1 MGDGNGD
8 TPDSEI
14 SGLVDSAPGE
24 AAAFFQVKKDV
35 ILAPGV
41 LGAGLWSFAAVGAS
55 SEPELTRSGGGL
67 VVGFRGAWRGAW
79 RDIVFV
85 DADEDEVEVV
95 VMVAERWCALGMGP
109 LLLAAAPAAAET
121 TGSLTRRGRKGW
133 SCEAAS
139 ARLLGKRS

>member
-14 SGLVDSAPGE
+14 SVLVDSAPGE

-41 LGAGLWSFAAVGAS
+41 LGVSLWSFAAADAS
-55 SEPELTRSGGGL
+55 SEPESTRSGGGL
-67 VVGFRGAWRGAW
+67 VGWFRGGCRGAW
-79 RDIVFV
+79 RDIVLV

-95 VMVAERWCALGMGP
+95 VVVAERWCALGLGP
-109 LLLAAAPAAAET
+109 LLLAAAPGAAET
-121 TGSLTRRGRKGW
+121 TGSLARRGRKG
-133 SCEAAS
+133 
-139 ARLLGKRS
+139 